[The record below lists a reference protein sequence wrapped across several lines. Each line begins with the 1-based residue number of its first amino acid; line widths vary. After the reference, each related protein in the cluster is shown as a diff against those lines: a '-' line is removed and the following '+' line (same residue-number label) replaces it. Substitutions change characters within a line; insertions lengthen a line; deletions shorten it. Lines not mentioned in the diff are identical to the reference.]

1 MDTYKTKNIKL
12 DVINRDVTIDEFY
25 AIVFWLA
32 TILGFT
38 IEVPASYYEVV
49 KEIEDEAEE
58 LENTRDIN

>member
-1 MDTYKTKNIKL
+1 MDTYKTENIKL

-38 IEVPASYYEVV
+38 IEIPTSYYEVA
-49 KEIEDEAEE
+49 KEIEDE
-58 LENTRDIN
+58 INYFEGLR